1 MIEDRYVVVDFV
13 DDYKT
18 FEFISE
24 GPNGQFRKTVQ
35 YLETATA
42 GIYNL
47 GFGVKNELTN
57 EIDDLIVTNNGDSQK
72 ILATVVKTL
81 FVFTE
86 HYPDALVMATGSTL
100 ARTRLYRMGITN
112 NLLLIERDFQVYGY
126 KDNKWFKFEKN
137 GPYDAFLVMR
147 KKINKF
153 GI

>member
-1 MIEDRYVVVDFV
+1 MIDDRYVVVDFV

-35 YLETATA
+35 YIETATT
-42 GIYNL
+42 GLYNL

-57 EIDDLIVTNNGDSQK
+57 EIDDQIVTNNGDSRK

-81 FVFTE
+81 FVFTD
-86 HYPDALVMATGSTL
+86 HYPEALVMATGSTL

-112 NLLLIERDFQVYGY
+112 NLLLIERDFHVYGY
-126 KDNKWFKFEKN
+126 KNNNWVKFEKN
-137 GPYDAFLVMR
+137 GPYDVFLVKR
-147 KKINKF
+147 KKINIF
-153 GI
+153 DI

>member
-1 MIEDRYVVVDFV
+1 MIDVSYAFQIDVDV
-13 DDYKT
+13 KT

-24 GPNGQFRKTVQ
+24 GPNGQFKKAVQ
-35 YLETATA
+35 YLETTTA
-42 GIYNL
+42 GLYNL

-57 EIDDLIVTNNGDSQK
+57 EIDDQIITNNGDSQK
-72 ILATVVKTL
+72 ILATVAKTL
-81 FVFTE
+81 FLFTDQ
-86 HYPDALVMATGSTL
+86 YPDALVMATGSTL

-112 NLLLIERDFQVYGY
+112 NLLLIEKDFFVFGF
-126 KDNKWFKFEKN
+126 KEGKWVKFEKN